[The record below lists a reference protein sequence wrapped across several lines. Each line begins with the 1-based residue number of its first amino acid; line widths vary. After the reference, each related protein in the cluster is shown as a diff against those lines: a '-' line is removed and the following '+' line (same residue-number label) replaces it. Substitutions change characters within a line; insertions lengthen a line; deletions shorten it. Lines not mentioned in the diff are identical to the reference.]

1 MNAAS
6 EREVQRQ
13 QLLLRTLWRDQP
25 ADVLQGWL
33 RAARDGA
40 NDRGFAAYRANAG
53 AIAER
58 ALAGAFPTIAAL
70 VGGESFAALARDF
83 WQQQPPTRGDLG
95 EWGGALADFIAA
107 NAALASEPYLADS
120 ARLDWLVHCASRA
133 ADGPDSAP
141 ALTALADHP
150 PESLQ
155 FKLRPGC
162 ALLVSQSPVAAIWRA
177 HQAQGDDRFAA
188 VREAFAAA
196 RGDNA
201 FVYREGFVVRVEALA
216 TDAATFT
223 AALLRGATLA
233 SALDAA
239 GDAFAFEPW
248 LLQALQQGWL
258 VAVQPIHSTHSTQAP

>member
-25 ADVLQGWL
+25 ANALQGWL

-83 WQQQPPTRGDLG
+83 WQQQPPARGDLG
-95 EWGGALADFIAA
+95 EWGGALAGFIAA

-133 ADGPDSAP
+133 ADGPDRTP
-141 ALTALADHP
+141 ALAALADHP

-155 FKLRPGC
+155 FQLRPGC
-162 ALLVSQSPVAAIWRA
+162 ALLVSPAPVAAIWLA
-177 HQAQGDDRFAA
+177 HQEQGDDRFAA

-201 FVYREGFVVRVEALA
+201 FVYREGFAVRVEAFG

-233 SALDAA
+233 GALDAA
-239 GDAFAFEPW
+239 GDGFAFEPW

-258 VAVQPIHSTHSTQAP
+258 VAVQPIHSTQAP